1 MRPNEKIHLQ
11 DVVFKYGD
19 KTILNSVSASFL
31 ENSVTSIV
39 GPSGVG
45 KSTLLMTIN
54 RIWENIPSAHCE
66 GLIQV
71 KLDGRIININH
82 KDIPVTE
89 IRRKVA
95 MVFQVPNPLPMSIFN
110 NVAFPLK
117 LIGIKKKDTIY
128 DKVESALRQALL
140 WNEVKDRLH
149 ESALKI
155 SIGQQQRL
163 CIARALVSSPE
174 VILLDEPTSSLDE
187 KNTIKIEE
195 LLVSLKEKT
204 TLIIVSHHIAQ
215 VQRISD
221 KIFRLQDGILIPTE

>member
-1 MRPNEKIHLQ
+1 MRPNEKIYLQ
-11 DVVFKYGD
+11 DVVFKYRD
-19 KTILNSVSASFL
+19 RAILNSVSASFL
-31 ENSVTSIV
+31 ENNVTAIV
-39 GPSGVG
+39 GPSGAG

-54 RIWENIPSAHCE
+54 RMWENTPSAHCE

-71 KLDGRIININH
+71 KLNGRIIDVNH
-82 KDIPVTE
+82 KDMPVTE

-117 LIGIKKKDTIY
+117 LIGIKKKDTIS
-128 DKVESALRQALL
+128 DKVESALRLALL
-140 WNEVKDRLH
+140 WDEVKNRLH
-149 ESALKI
+149 ESALKL

-174 VILLDEPTSSLDE
+174 IILLDEPTSSLDE

-195 LLVSLKEKT
+195 LLIALKEKT
-204 TLIIVSHHIAQ
+204 TLIVVSHDIAQ
-215 VQRISD
+215 VQRISN
-221 KIFRLQDGILIPTE
+221 KIFRLQDGILRPIE